1 MGNKRN
7 KSERLKQRVKLVVLG
22 EGLTEY
28 YYFKHLKNFL
38 NYKISMSKKDFQPS
52 SNLEFMQKKA
62 QSYLDN
68 NHTVICVF
76 DMDITSD
83 TKIKSKI
90 DNFIRVHKN
99 SSRIAICRSMP
110 TIEFWFLLHFVYTD
124 RYFETKKAVVEE
136 LRKIPGFEEYQTTGK
151 YLEKEHWIKLLIEK
165 LDLAIDNANMILSN
179 KTNNKSNSYTYLPK
193 AIKMMKEF
201 DK

>member
-99 SSRIAICRSMP
+99 S
-110 TIEFWFLLHFVYTD
+110 
-124 RYFETKKAVVEE
+124 
-136 LRKIPGFEEYQTTGK
+136 
-151 YLEKEHWIKLLIEK
+151 
-165 LDLAIDNANMILSN
+165 
-179 KTNNKSNSYTYLPK
+179 
-193 AIKMMKEF
+193 
-201 DK
+201 